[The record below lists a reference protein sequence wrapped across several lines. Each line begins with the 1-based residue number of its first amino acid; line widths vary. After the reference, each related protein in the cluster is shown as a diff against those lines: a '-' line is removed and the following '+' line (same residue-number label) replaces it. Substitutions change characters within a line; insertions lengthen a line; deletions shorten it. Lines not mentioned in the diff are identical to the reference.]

1 MLVMLAV
8 ATPAYAQAPSGALQ
22 TRINDLV
29 FHIDDLVYRVDDM
42 GGKIESLEVKETAT
56 EVRINLAADVLFDFD
71 KAVLLPKAQQTLS
84 QAAGLIRDKA
94 KGEVRIEGYTDAKG
108 SAEYNQRLP
117 APSRGRG
124 ELVQEP

>member
-1 MLVMLAV
+1 MDARD
-8 ATPAYAQAPSGALQ
+8 AGGCDADYAQAPSGALQ

-84 QAAGLIRDKA
+84 QAAEFDPR
-94 KGEVRIEGYTDAKG
+94 
-108 SAEYNQRLP
+108 
-117 APSRGRG
+117 
-124 ELVQEP
+124 